1 MNNKSRIG
9 GIFCDLQKAFDCINH
24 SILLDKLEFYG
35 IEGKF
40 HSLIKSYLAG
50 RYQKVILNNI
60 NNKESN
66 SSSKWELIKHGVPQD
81 SFLGPLLFLLYIN
94 NLPKI
99 IPKYNSMVLFAD
111 DTSLLVS
118 DSNNEDLTS
127 NINHSLTSLITWF
140 NSNLLTLNLNKTHY
154 TEFKMKNHYQ
164 AQTTA
169 LYDHKD
175 TANSTETKFLGLII
189 DETLS

>member
-1 MNNKSRIG
+1 
-9 GIFCDLQKAFDCINH
+9 
-24 SILLDKLEFYG
+24 
-35 IEGKF
+35 
-40 HSLIKSYLAG
+40 
-50 RYQKVILNNI
+50 
-60 NNKESN
+60 
-66 SSSKWELIKHGVPQD
+66 
-81 SFLGPLLFLLYIN
+81 
-94 NLPKI
+94 
-99 IPKYNSMVLFAD
+99 MVLFAD

-164 AQTTA
+164 VQTTA